1 MLIFYT
7 GAIRTGKTTTV
18 SNVCA
23 DRPDVSGFVT
33 PDNELG
39 KRVMRFF
46 PSSETIEFETESSE
60 CVEIG
65 RFKFS
70 KTAFARG
77 NELISQFYSSQF
89 KFLVIDELGRFELVK
104 RSGFYEAFK
113 NLKLRSEQ
121 KAIVIVR
128 EELVEQAINEFG
140 GIAVRNKEELERAMQ

>member
-7 GAIRTGKTTTV
+7 GAIRTGKTTNV

-46 PSSETIEFETESSE
+46 PSAETIQFETESSD

-70 KTAFARG
+70 KTAFERG
-77 NELISQFYSSQF
+77 NELITQFSSSQF
-89 KFLVIDELGRFELVK
+89 KILVIDELGRFELVK

-113 NLKLRSEQ
+113 NLKLRSDQ

-128 EELVEQAINEFG
+128 EELIEQAINEFG
-140 GIAVRNKEELERAMQ
+140 GIAVRNREELERAMQ